1 MEVTLPTTDPMPPP
15 EHADASVSSSRHGSP
30 ALAPAPDVDPTV
42 RLLIEEVR
50 RGQDRVVEEVRGLR
64 TEMGA
69 LRAQAPGRLAVYALG
84 VVYSIALIAV
94 LALVASRG
102 VDPSVVAGAV
112 HQVAPGAP

>member
-1 MEVTLPTTDPMPPP
+1 
-15 EHADASVSSSRHGSP
+15 
-30 ALAPAPDVDPTV
+30 
-42 RLLIEEVR
+42 
-50 RGQDRVVEEVRGLR
+50 
-64 TEMGA
+64 MGA